1 MAESE
6 ESVLYSYH
14 LFPGQVPQFLVRLE
28 AQPVSGATEHLY
40 LMTDSL
46 RESPTDI
53 LLPQDILPGN
63 IYRMAFIF
71 NDGNFEKPE
80 KCIEL
85 TVSVAKWQVN
95 VLTPEF

>member
-1 MAESE
+1 
-6 ESVLYSYH
+6 
-14 LFPGQVPQFLVRLE
+14 
-28 AQPVSGATEHLY
+28 
-40 LMTDSL
+40 MTNSL
-46 RESPTDI
+46 RKSATDI

-71 NDGNFEKPE
+71 SDGSFEQPE